1 MRGKRTRECPRERP
15 RRDSDRCSD
24 QKRGH
29 MFADQDM
36 GLSVE
41 TASGSPSRL
50 LRPAFPDQGAGTGL
64 HVVDDATHQEA
75 CRTSATQPALDLTCR
90 RRIPRWR

>member
-1 MRGKRTRECPRERP
+1 
-15 RRDSDRCSD
+15 
-24 QKRGH
+24 
-29 MFADQDM
+29 
-36 GLSVE
+36 
-41 TASGSPSRL
+41 L